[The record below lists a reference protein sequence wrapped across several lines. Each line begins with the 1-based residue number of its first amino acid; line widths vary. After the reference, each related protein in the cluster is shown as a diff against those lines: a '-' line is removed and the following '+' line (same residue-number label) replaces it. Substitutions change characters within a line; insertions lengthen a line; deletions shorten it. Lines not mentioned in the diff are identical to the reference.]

1 MKTKNLSGIFVL
13 FLCTLSLIGCHEKDE
28 FKDKVETI
36 RMYVSSETSTY
47 VPWGSDQP
55 VECMLVKEEGR
66 PEYSKL
72 SFKGITGFTYEQ
84 GHEYVLKVENRPRLP
99 RWLTVPVSDTS
110 CLRLCRTLPSLRR
123 LRNGLSSLMTARN
136 TI

>member
-47 VPWGSDQP
+47 VPWGSD
-55 VECMLVKEEGR
+55 
-66 PEYSKL
+66 
-72 SFKGITGFTYEQ
+72 
-84 GHEYVLKVENRPRLP
+84 
-99 RWLTVPVSDTS
+99 
-110 CLRLCRTLPSLRR
+110 
-123 LRNGLSSLMTARN
+123 
-136 TI
+136 

>member
-84 GHEYVLKVENRPRLP
+84 GHENM
-99 RWLTVPVSDTS
+99 S
-110 CLRLCRTLPSLRR
+110 
-123 LRNGLSSLMTARN
+123 
-136 TI
+136 